1 VTGVGS
7 PAPALDRLHTPRE
20 VADILRVSTSMVRA
34 LTKRGDLAAVYVGRL
49 PRYHHADVLA
59 YLEHRRAL
67 GGGR

>member
-1 VTGVGS
+1 VIGAGS
-7 PAPALDRLHTPRE
+7 PASPLDRLLTPRE

-34 LTKRGDLAAVYVGRL
+34 LTRRGDLAAVYVGRL
-49 PRYHHADVLA
+49 PRCYHADVVA